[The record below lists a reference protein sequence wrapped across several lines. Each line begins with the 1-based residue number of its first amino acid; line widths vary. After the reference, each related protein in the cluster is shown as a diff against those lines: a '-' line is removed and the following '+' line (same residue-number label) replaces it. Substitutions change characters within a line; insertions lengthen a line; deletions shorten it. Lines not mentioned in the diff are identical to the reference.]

1 MDNIERI
8 YLICAVA
15 VFVSLAGI
23 FVRLII
29 SRATFQKSH
38 IYLIGT
44 SLITILVYSFFVFSH
59 TYRQAMLFDGL
70 YFICTDWLCFSMLA
84 FIVFYCKVNV
94 ESNAI
99 WKVVICLCVIDS
111 LSLFINNWTHHSFE
125 LSAIQVANEHD
136 YWFCEFYW
144 IHYLHLM
151 WCYAMIAVSS
161 ALLIYNTVRSPWE
174 YKRNFA
180 AILMAF
186 LILVFV
192 NAVCYSHN
200 LPIDI
205 SVFCYPILAIF
216 TLYYAVYKV
225 PRRVLGNALKLVDES
240 INDATLYFDIKEKCV
255 YYNSKALELFSK
267 DGKFD
272 EERAV
277 QVLRKTRK
285 NHADSKNLLR
295 ECFVINNEEF
305 QFEVET
311 EEIRNEKD
319 CLGYYMKLTD
329 KTEETQKYLTQKFLA
344 THDELTG
351 LYNREHFFELCDDRI
366 KNDSETEFL
375 MISTNILQFKLLNE
389 LFGEEIGN
397 EVLVNIAIS
406 AKAVFI
412 HDSII
417 GRINDDKFC
426 CLVQTQ
432 FFNES
437 SLEEISQAAQ
447 DVIKDTMHK
456 VNFRIGICHVRG
468 REEKAQTLYDKTQLV
483 IKKDANNYS
492 QNYAWYD
499 SNLMD
504 ELFRERQITNDFES
518 SLEQGRI
525 QMYLQPFVDVDGK
538 ISGGEA
544 LARWEHTHYGII
556 MPDDFIPIL
565 ERAGLV
571 HKLDTYIWRQAAKTL
586 ADWQSKKN
594 LTLQISVNVSSK
606 DMFYID
612 IPKEFE
618 KLLKEFKFNPRRLKI
633 EFTEEGITN
642 DKKNASAIFER
653 LKAFGFEIG
662 IDDFGHGHS
671 SLNMLKDINADILKM
686 DMVLLQQDKNPKRS
700 EVILN
705 FISQISHALGMR
717 LISEGV
723 ENSEQLEMLKSLGC
737 DYYQGFLFSLPL
749 AIDDFERKYFEANA
763 VRI

>member
-1 MDNIERI
+1 MDSVEKI

-15 VFVSLAGI
+15 VFAFLAAI

-38 IYLIGT
+38 ISLIGT
-44 SLITILVYSFFVFSH
+44 SLVTILIYSFFVFSH

-94 ESNAI
+94 ESKAI
-99 WKVVICLCVIDS
+99 WKIVIFLCAIDS
-111 LSLFINNWTHHSFE
+111 ISLFINNWTHHSFD
-125 LSAIQVANEHD
+125 LSAIQVASEHD

-151 WCYAMIAVSS
+151 WCYVMIAVSS
-161 ALLIYNTVRSPWE
+161 ALLIYHTVKSPWE
-174 YKRNFA
+174 YKRNFV

-186 LILVFV
+186 LVLVFV
-192 NAVCYSHN
+192 NAICYSQN

-205 SVFCYPILAIF
+205 SVFCYPVLAMF
-216 TLYYAVYKV
+216 TCYYAVYNV

-240 INDATLYFDIKEKCV
+240 INDATLYFDLKDKCV
-255 YYNSKALELFSK
+255 YHNSKALEVFSK

-272 EERAV
+272 EEKAV

-285 NHADSKNLLR
+285 NHADSKNFLR

-311 EEIRNEKD
+311 EEIRNEKG

-351 LYNREHFFELCDDRI
+351 LYNREHFFEMCDDRI

-375 MISTNILQFKLLNE
+375 MLSTNILQFKLLNE

-426 CLVQTQ
+426 CLVQKQ
-432 FFNES
+432 FFNEN
-437 SLEEISQAAQ
+437 SLEEITQAAQ

-456 VNFRIGICHVRG
+456 VNFRIGICQVRG
-468 REEKAQTLYDKTQLV
+468 REEKAQALYDKTQLV
-483 IKKDANNYS
+483 IKKEANNYG

-504 ELFRERQITNDFES
+504 ELFRERQITNEFES

-544 LARWEHTHYGII
+544 LARWEHKDYGII

-586 ADWQSKKN
+586 AEWQSKKN
-594 LTLQISVNVSSK
+594 LSLQISVNVSSK

-618 KLLKEFKFNPRRLKI
+618 KLLKEYKFNPRRLKI
-633 EFTEEGITN
+633 EFTEDGITN

-700 EVILN
+700 EIILN

-723 ENSEQLEMLKSLGC
+723 ENSDQLKMLKNLGC

-749 AIDDFERKYFEANA
+749 AVDDFEKKYFDDNA
-763 VRI
+763 VKI